1 MPRLYTYMYVHQFT
15 SGLAALYTFT
25 VYAPCLINLEF
36 TLKCH
41 KGNVISIKH
50 SLQTI
55 VPVYLWV
62 NIIGEML

>member
-1 MPRLYTYMYVHQFT
+1 MTSMPRLYMYVHQYG

-41 KGNVISIKH
+41 KDNVISI
-50 SLQTI
+50 LQTI

-62 NIIGEML
+62 NVIGEML

>member
-1 MPRLYTYMYVHQFT
+1 MPRLYMYVHQYG

-36 TLKCH
+36 TLKCN
-41 KGNVISIKH
+41 KDNVISIKH
-50 SLQTI
+50 SLRTM

-62 NIIGEML
+62 NMIGEML

>member
-1 MPRLYTYMYVHQFT
+1 MPRLYMYVHQYG

-36 TLKCH
+36 TFKCH
-41 KGNVISIKH
+41 KDNVISI
-50 SLQTI
+50 LQTI

-62 NIIGEML
+62 NMIGEML